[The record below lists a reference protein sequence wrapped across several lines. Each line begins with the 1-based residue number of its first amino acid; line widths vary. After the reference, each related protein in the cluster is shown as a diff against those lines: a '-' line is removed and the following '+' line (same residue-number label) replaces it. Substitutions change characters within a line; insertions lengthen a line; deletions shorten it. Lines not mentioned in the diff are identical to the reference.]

1 LIVLNLHVLIWSPFC
16 NDIRMI
22 RLKAT
27 PKSSSRFSPW
37 NRTTKRAFRCCLQ
50 SNHADVVTKRR
61 SY

>member
-27 PKSSSRFSPW
+27 PKSSFRRPVPW
-37 NRTTKRAFRCCLQ
+37 WKTWRAFRCCLQ